1 MPLLPIDLQTMFAHM
16 NQVGREEAVQRQVSP
31 EAQSLQAMNIARRTE
46 ERDKSVNEANEV
58 SEGAEKVQEEE
69 RRAEE
74 RQEKREKKDRRAKAG
89 SESEI
94 FRDPALGRHIDIEG

>member
-1 MPLLPIDLQTMFAHM
+1 MPIDLQTMFAHM

-31 EAQSLQAMNIARRTE
+31 EAQSLQAMNLVRRTE

-69 RRAEE
+69 ERRAKQ
-74 RQEKREKKDRRAKAG
+74 RQEKGERKARRATAG